1 MKVANIHS
9 SLASIATDGKVGV
22 KLARLTG
29 DEKISVF
36 AIELA
41 PGQVIPAHYHKEDVE
56 TYFILEGQG
65 LVSIGSIAHGDLT
78 WVSENLVHAGD
89 CFTIYPG
96 EAHEF
101 KNISD
106 TTLRIIG
113 SAPLS
118 HTQHDRYFIEKANI

>member
-1 MKVANIHS
+1 MKVANINA
-9 SLASIATDGKVGV
+9 SLARITTDGKVGV

-65 LVSIGSIAHGDLT
+65 LVRLGTIDLGDLT

-118 HTQHDRYFIEKANI
+118 HTQHDRFFIEKANV

>member
-1 MKVANIHS
+1 MKVSNINS
-9 SLASIATDGKVGV
+9 SLASIPTDGKVGV

-29 DEKISVF
+29 DDKISVF

-41 PGQVIPAHYHKEDVE
+41 PNQIIPAHYHKEDVE
-56 TYFILEGQG
+56 TYFILEGRG
-65 LVSIGSIAHGDLT
+65 LVNIGTVDNGDLT
-78 WVSENLVHAGD
+78 WVTETLVQAGD

-106 TTLRIIG
+106 KTLRIIG

-118 HTQHDRYFIEKANI
+118 HTTHDRYFIEKANV